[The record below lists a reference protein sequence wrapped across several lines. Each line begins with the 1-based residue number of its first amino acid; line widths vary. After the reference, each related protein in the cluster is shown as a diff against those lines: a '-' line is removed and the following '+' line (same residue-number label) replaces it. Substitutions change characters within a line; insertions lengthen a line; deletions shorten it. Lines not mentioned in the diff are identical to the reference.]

1 MKKNVKILIIVLASM
16 VVLAGLAVGGYFL
29 SLHFTKVK
37 ALKAVDEVFV
47 SLKSGDVNQL
57 KKYINLSDSES
68 TSDEVTDGDEEDDD
82 NKTALIMLKNLN
94 YEVVDTD
101 IGFKNCT
108 ITLNVSN
115 KDIKTVF
122 SKYISNLFSLAIS
135 SAFGQ
140 ITEEELNQKAEETL
154 EKEYNSDEVETVT
167 NPLTLNLVKENGKW
181 NVEFDKTELLNAV
194 LPGYTEVIE
203 SLSSISIGE

>member
-1 MKKNVKILIIVLASM
+1 
-16 VVLAGLAVGGYFL
+16 
-29 SLHFTKVK
+29 
-37 ALKAVDEVFV
+37 
-47 SLKSGDVNQL
+47 
-57 KKYINLSDSES
+57 
-68 TSDEVTDGDEEDDD
+68 
-82 NKTALIMLKNLN
+82 MLKNLN

-108 ITLNVSN
+108 MTLNVSN

>member
-1 MKKNVKILIIVLASM
+1 MKKNVKILIIVLASI

>member
-1 MKKNVKILIIVLASM
+1 MKKNVKILIIVLVSI

-68 TSDEVTDGDEEDDD
+68 NSDEVTDGDEEDDD

>member
-1 MKKNVKILIIVLASM
+1 MKKNVKILIIVLASI
-16 VVLAGLAVGGYFL
+16 VVLAGLVVGGYFL

-181 NVEFDKTELLNAV
+181 NVDFDKTELLNAV

>member
-68 TSDEVTDGDEEDDD
+68 NSDEVTDGNEEDDD

-181 NVEFDKTELLNAV
+181 NVDFDKTELLNAV

>member
-68 TSDEVTDGDEEDDD
+68 NSDEVTDGNEEDDD

>member
-1 MKKNVKILIIVLASM
+1 MKKNVKILIIVLASI

-68 TSDEVTDGDEEDDD
+68 NSDEVTDGDEEDDD

-181 NVEFDKTELLNAV
+181 NVDFDKTELLNAV

>member
-1 MKKNVKILIIVLASM
+1 MKKNVKILIIVLASI

-154 EKEYNSDEVETVT
+154 EKEYNSDEVEIVT

-181 NVEFDKTELLNAV
+181 NVDFDKTELLNAV

>member
-1 MKKNVKILIIVLASM
+1 MKKNVKILIIVLASI
-16 VVLAGLAVGGYFL
+16 VVLSGLAVGGYFL

-68 TSDEVTDGDEEDDD
+68 NSDEVTDGDEEDDD

-181 NVEFDKTELLNAV
+181 NVDFDKTELLNAV

>member
-1 MKKNVKILIIVLASM
+1 MKKNVKILIIVLASI

-68 TSDEVTDGDEEDDD
+68 NSDEVTDGDEEDDD

>member
-1 MKKNVKILIIVLASM
+1 MKKNVKILIIVLVSI
-16 VVLAGLAVGGYFL
+16 VVLSGLAVGGYFL

-57 KKYINLSDSES
+57 KKYINLSN
-68 TSDEVTDGDEEDDD
+68 SDEVTDGNEEDDD

>member
-1 MKKNVKILIIVLASM
+1 MKKNVKILIIVLVSI

-68 TSDEVTDGDEEDDD
+68 NSDEVTDGDEEDDD

-181 NVEFDKTELLNAV
+181 NVDFDKTELLNAV

>member
-68 TSDEVTDGDEEDDD
+68 NSDEVTDGDEEDDD

-181 NVEFDKTELLNAV
+181 NVDFDKTELLNAV

>member
-1 MKKNVKILIIVLASM
+1 MKKNVKILIIVLASI

-181 NVEFDKTELLNAV
+181 NVDFDKTELLNAV

>member
-1 MKKNVKILIIVLASM
+1 MKKNVKILIIVLASI

-68 TSDEVTDGDEEDDD
+68 ISDEVTDGDEEDDD

-181 NVEFDKTELLNAV
+181 NVDFDKTELLNAV

>member
-1 MKKNVKILIIVLASM
+1 MKKNVKILIIVLVSM

-68 TSDEVTDGDEEDDD
+68 NSDEVTDGNEEDDD

>member
-1 MKKNVKILIIVLASM
+1 MKKNVKILIIVLASI

-68 TSDEVTDGDEEDDD
+68 NSDEVTDGNEEDDD

>member
-1 MKKNVKILIIVLASM
+1 MKKNVKILIIVLASI

-181 NVEFDKTELLNAV
+181 KVEFDKTELLNAV

>member
-1 MKKNVKILIIVLASM
+1 MKKNVKILIIVLASI

-68 TSDEVTDGDEEDDD
+68 NSDEVTDGNEEDDD

-181 NVEFDKTELLNAV
+181 NVDFDKTELLNAV

>member
-1 MKKNVKILIIVLASM
+1 MKKNVKILIIVLASI
-16 VVLAGLAVGGYFL
+16 VVLAGLVVGGYFL

-68 TSDEVTDGDEEDDD
+68 TSDEITDGDEEDDD

-181 NVEFDKTELLNAV
+181 NVDFDKTELLNAV

>member
-1 MKKNVKILIIVLASM
+1 MKKNVKILIIVLASI

-68 TSDEVTDGDEEDDD
+68 TSDEVTDGNEEDDD

-181 NVEFDKTELLNAV
+181 KVEFDKTELLNAV

>member
-68 TSDEVTDGDEEDDD
+68 NSDEVTDGNEEDDD

-181 NVEFDKTELLNAV
+181 KVEFDKTELLNAV

>member
-29 SLHFTKVK
+29 GLHFTKVK

-68 TSDEVTDGDEEDDD
+68 NSDEVTDGNEEDDD

-181 NVEFDKTELLNAV
+181 NVDFDKTELLNAV

>member
-1 MKKNVKILIIVLASM
+1 MKKNVKILIIVLASI

-181 NVEFDKTELLNAV
+181 NVNFDKTELLNAV

>member
-1 MKKNVKILIIVLASM
+1 MKKNVKILIIVLASI

-68 TSDEVTDGDEEDDD
+68 TSDEVTDGDKEDDD

-181 NVEFDKTELLNAV
+181 NVNFDKTELLNAV